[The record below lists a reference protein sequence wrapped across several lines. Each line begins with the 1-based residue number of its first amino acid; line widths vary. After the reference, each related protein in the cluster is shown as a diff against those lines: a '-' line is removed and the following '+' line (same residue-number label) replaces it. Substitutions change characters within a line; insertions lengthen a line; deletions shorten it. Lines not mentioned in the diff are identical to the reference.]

1 MNYIAICADA
11 LILIY
16 VVICLLVA
24 LYNSQS
30 NIFKDFTMATKT
42 ELLGKIDSSI
52 AERIATYDTHA
63 DSDDLFGL
71 FADVVYKDDN
81 EAFSALIA
89 AGADVNMQ
97 NKYGETLLHISI
109 RRDRREMVQTLL
121 DNNADMNRPDA
132 PGWTPLMECV
142 MDDMPELCQLLVNS
156 GADKS
161 IANARGAT
169 AGMLAQKFGRSSMM
183 GML

>member
-1 MNYIAICADA
+1 
-11 LILIY
+11 
-16 VVICLLVA
+16 
-24 LYNSQS
+24 
-30 NIFKDFTMATKT
+30 MATKT
-42 ELLGKIDSSI
+42 ELLTKIDSTI
-52 AERIATYDTHA
+52 AERTKAYDTHTE
-63 DSDDLFGL
+63 SDDIFGL

-81 EAFSALIA
+81 EAFNALID

-97 NKYGETLLHISI
+97 NKYGETLLHIAI
-109 RRDRREMVQTLL
+109 RRDRREMVQKLL
-121 DNNADMNRPDA
+121 DNNADINRPDA